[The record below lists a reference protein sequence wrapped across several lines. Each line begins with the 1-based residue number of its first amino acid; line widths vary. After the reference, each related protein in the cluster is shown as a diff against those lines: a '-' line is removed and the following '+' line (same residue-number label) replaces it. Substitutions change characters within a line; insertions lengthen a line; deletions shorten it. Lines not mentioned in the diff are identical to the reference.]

1 MDRYDVVVVGGGPGG
16 YVAAIR
22 AAQLGFTT
30 ACVDSWVDAAGKP
43 ALGGVC
49 LNVGCIPSKALLD
62 SSHLY
67 ETIARHTK
75 DHGIAVSGLSLDLP
89 SMMLRKDK
97 VVRTL
102 TQGIAGLFKKN
113 NVTWLA
119 GRARL
124 MGDMRVAVTGRTR
137 AEASMITASH
147 IIIATGSVPV
157 ALPGIEIDNG
167 LICDSTAALAFSEVP
182 KRLGIIGAGAIGLEL
197 GSVWR
202 RLGSEVIILEALSEF
217 LPGADFEIAQA
228 TAKELARQDLAIRLG
243 CAVTGVT
250 VNGTDLRVAYQR
262 DQVQHDL
269 AVDRLIVAVGRRP
282 NTDGLGLAECG
293 INLDERGFV
302 EVDDGCRTTLSDVF
316 AIGDVIGGP
325 MLAHKASEEGMAV
338 VETIAGHATE
348 VNYACI
354 PSIIYTWPEV
364 AWVGQTE
371 QSLKLNGTPFRRGV
385 FPFLASGRARAM
397 GETAGLVKI
406 LGDAES
412 DALLGVHIF
421 GPNASELISEAVI
434 AMEFGASTE
443 DLARA
448 IHAHPTLAEAMH
460 EAALAVDNRTINL

>member
-1 MDRYDVVVVGGGPGG
+1 VDRYDVVVIGGGPGG

-30 ACVDSWVDAAGKP
+30 ACIDAWVDAAGKP

-67 ETIARHTK
+67 ETIGRHTN
-75 DHGIAVSGLSLDLP
+75 DHGITVSGLSLDLP
-89 SMMLRKDK
+89 AMMLRKDK
-97 VVRTL
+97 IVRTL

-124 MGDMRVAVTGRTR
+124 LGDMRVSVTDRTR
-137 AEASMITASH
+137 TDASVITASH
-147 IIIATGSVPV
+147 IIIATGSVPA
-157 ALPGIEIDNG
+157 ALPGIDIDNG

-182 KRLGIIGAGAIGLEL
+182 RRLGIIGAGAIGLEL

-202 RLGSEVIILEALSEF
+202 RLGSEVVILEALSEF
-217 LPGADFEIAQA
+217 LPGTDSEIAQDA
-228 TAKELARQDLAIRLG
+228 AKELARQNLAIRLG
-243 CAVTGVT
+243 CTVTGVT
-250 VNGTDLRVAYQR
+250 LNGTDLRVEYQES
-262 DQVQHDL
+262 QGQHDL

-282 NTDGLGLAECG
+282 NSDGLGLVECG
-293 INLDERGFV
+293 IKLDGRGFV
-302 EVDDGCRTTLSDVF
+302 EVDDRCRTNLRDVF

-338 VETIAGHATE
+338 AETIAGHATE
-348 VNYACI
+348 VNYACV

-371 QSLKLNGTPFRRGV
+371 QSLKTNGTRFRRGV

>member
-22 AAQLGFTT
+22 AAQLGLTT
-30 ACVDSWVDAAGKP
+30 ACIDAWVDAAGKP

-102 TQGIAGLFKKN
+102 TQGVAGLFKKN

-119 GRARL
+119 GQARL
-124 MGDMRVAVTGRTR
+124 LGDMRVSVTDRRG
-137 AEASMITASH
+137 AEASVITASH
-147 IIIATGSVPV
+147 IIIATGSVAA
-157 ALPGIEIDNG
+157 ALPGIEIDNE
-167 LICDSTAALAFSEVP
+167 LICDSTAALAFAEVP
-182 KRLGIIGAGAIGLEL
+182 RRLGIIGAGAIGLEL

-202 RLGSEVIILEALSEF
+202 RLGSEVVILEALSDF

-243 CAVTGVT
+243 CTVTGVT
-250 VNGTDLRVAYQR
+250 VNGTDLRVEYQK
-262 DQVQHDL
+262 DQGQHDL

-282 NTDGLGLAECG
+282 NTDGLGLVECG
-293 INLDERGFV
+293 INLDGRGFV
-302 EVDDGCRTTLSDVF
+302 EVDDRCRTNLRDVF
-316 AIGDVIGGP
+316 AIGDVIGSP

-348 VNYACI
+348 VNYACV

-371 QSLKLNGTPFRRGV
+371 QSLKTNGTLFRRGV

-434 AMEFGASTE
+434 AMEFGASSE

>member
-1 MDRYDVVVVGGGPGG
+1 VDRYDVVVIGGGPGG

-22 AAQLGFTT
+22 AAQLGLTT
-30 ACVDSWVDAAGKP
+30 VCIDAWVDAAGKP

-67 ETIARHTK
+67 DTIGRHTK

-97 VVRTL
+97 IVRTL

-113 NVTWLA
+113 NVAWLA

-124 MGDMRVAVTGRTR
+124 LGDMRVSVTDRAH
-137 AEASMITASH
+137 AEASVITASH
-147 IIIATGSVPV
+147 IIIATGSVPA

-182 KRLGIIGAGAIGLEL
+182 RRLGIIGAGAIGLEL

-202 RLGSEVIILEALSEF
+202 RLGSEVVILEALSEF
-217 LPGADFEIAQA
+217 LPGTDFEIAQA

-243 CAVTGVT
+243 CTVTGVT
-250 VNGTDLRVAYQR
+250 VNGTDLRVEYQK
-262 DQVQHDL
+262 DQGQHDL
-269 AVDRLIVAVGRRP
+269 AVERLIVAVGRRP
-282 NTDGLGLAECG
+282 NTEGLGLAECG
-293 INLDERGFV
+293 IKLDGRGFV
-302 EVDDGCRTTLSDVF
+302 EVDDRCRTNLRDVF
-316 AIGDVIGGP
+316 AIGDVIGSP

-338 VETIAGHATE
+338 AETIAGHATE
-348 VNYACI
+348 VNYACV

-371 QSLKLNGTPFRRGV
+371 QSLKSNGTPFRRGV

>member
-1 MDRYDVVVVGGGPGG
+1 VDRYDVVVVGGGPGG

-22 AAQLGFTT
+22 AAQLGLTT
-30 ACVDSWVDAAGKP
+30 ACIDAWVDAAGKP

-113 NVTWLA
+113 NVAWLA
-119 GRARL
+119 GQARL
-124 MGDMRVAVTGRTR
+124 LGDMRVSVTDRTR
-137 AEASMITASH
+137 TDESVVTASH
-147 IIIATGSVPV
+147 IIIATGSVPA
-157 ALPGIEIDNG
+157 ALPGIDIDNE

-182 KRLGIIGAGAIGLEL
+182 RRLGIIGAGAIGLEL

-202 RLGSEVIILEALSEF
+202 RLGSEVVILEALSEF
-217 LPGADFEIAQA
+217 LPDTDFEIAQA

-243 CAVTGVT
+243 CTVTGVT
-250 VNGTDLRVAYQR
+250 VNGTEVRVEYQK
-262 DQVQHDL
+262 DQGQHDL
-269 AVDRLIVAVGRRP
+269 AVDKLIVAIGRRP

-293 INLDERGFV
+293 INLDGRGFV
-302 EVDDGCRTTLSDVF
+302 EVDDRCRTNLRDVF
-316 AIGDVIGGP
+316 AIGDVIGSP

-348 VNYACI
+348 VNYACV

-371 QSLKLNGTPFRRGV
+371 QSLKSNGTLFRRGV